1 MNLQEDLAQL
11 TGSEHHYMH
20 WTRLLRYTDGVK
32 FIAEKYG
39 AYWIID
45 LVASYQPVKGEGL
58 DDFQLWRLKVRNG
71 KAIMT
76 CRADSDQPAII
87 TQKIEC
93 TDFPESIRFYVENGV
108 LLLPG
113 EH

>member
-1 MNLQEDLAQL
+1 MSLSTDLSQL
-11 TGSEHHYMH
+11 TGSEHHYIH
-20 WTRLLRYTDGVK
+20 WTKLLKYTDGVK

-39 AYWIID
+39 AYW
-45 LVASYQPVKGEGL
+45 LVDAISSYQPVQGKGLE
-58 DDFQLWRLKVRNG
+58 DFQLWRLKVRG
-71 KAIMT
+71 SRAILT
-76 CRADSDQPAII
+76 CRGDSDQPAII
-87 TQKIEC
+87 TQKIEY